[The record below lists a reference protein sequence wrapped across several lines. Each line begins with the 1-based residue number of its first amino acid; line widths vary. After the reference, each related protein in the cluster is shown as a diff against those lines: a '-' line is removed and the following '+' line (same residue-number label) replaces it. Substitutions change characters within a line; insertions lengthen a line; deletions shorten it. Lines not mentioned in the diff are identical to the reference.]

1 LKKIWII
8 ALISAV
14 LMFVFGYSFLTSQ
27 SAKIS
32 STAEEQRIVNV
43 IVAAKDIPPYTTLTS
58 DMLIV
63 KQTAAN
69 AFLTGFFTSVD
80 EVVGSVSTT
89 TIFSGEVLTANRI
102 TKDKAAVG
110 LSGKLDDGMRAIT
123 VGVDTTQGV
132 ANNIRVGNYV
142 DVVVVVQVDSGEV
155 NGQKVPAGMGLTS
168 LYGAGQPAN
177 TLVLG
182 ENIGQHFST
191 IILQKIKVVALN
203 DFAGD
208 VATQAS
214 PPYSSVTLEVTP
226 ADAAKIALVNNNGAK
241 IQLILRP
248 MEDDSIVNE
257 NRDTV
262 LKNTQ

>member
-1 LKKIWII
+1 MKKTWII

-27 SAKIS
+27 SEKIS
-32 STAEEQRIVNV
+32 GAAEEQKIVNV

-58 DMLIV
+58 DMLIT

-110 LSGKLDDGMRAIT
+110 LSGKLDNGMRAIT
-123 VGVDTTQGV
+123 VGVDTTQGI

-142 DVVVVVQVDSGEV
+142 DIVIVAQVDAAEV
-155 NGQKVPAGMGLTS
+155 NGQQAPAGMALTS
-168 LYGAGQPAN
+168 LFGAGQPAN
-177 TLVLG
+177 TQVMS
-182 ENIGQHFST
+182 ENFGHHFSAIT
-191 IILQKIKVVALN
+191 LQKIKVVALN
-203 DFAGD
+203 DFTSD
-208 VATQAS
+208 VVTQTS

-226 ADAAKIALVNNNGAK
+226 GDAAKIALMSNNGAR
-241 IQLILRP
+241 IQLLLRP
-248 MEDDSIVNE
+248 MEDDGIVNE